1 MAGEEEMR
9 CDEDRVEQGRSHR
22 LTEKGLKER
31 LQRLI
36 ALRRQVRSE
45 AQNVKNMMES
55 DFARSQNE
63 FKSLN
68 NEVGNLLSED
78 EKMLDHD
85 NWFEPKMALI
95 KHFMKTTKRWVADE
109 HESTVKET
117 VQLEEHNVMDEQQ
130 EAVLPS
136 GTVSQI
142 EVHIAAKERSCGSHA
157 SRVWRELLLK
167 TSPVWRWS
175 LEDLCPYLVSVF
187 SGWAGSPGCCVS
199 FRNYPAVT
207 CSSSF
212 PPFIAE
218 KRFNQRGFSAGT
230 FALADYTFRFCYMES
245 LQGVRLGVLI
255 VLLQVLSS
263 GFAESPPCS
272 PGFESDLFIFTV
284 HREHLHR
291 GRRLGRVVFDDCSG
305 RTRTVFN
312 SADKRFQ
319 VDSDGMVKLK
329 RQVSLHEGHRK
340 FSVSAWDS
348 KGNKHT
354 TFVRVEHE
362 PKTHHHDHVEDTEA
376 VSPPQSLSSPV
387 PVIEFPKSSR
397 GLRGRTKRWVIP
409 PVRIPENDRGPFPK
423 EIVQIKSSF
432 AKEAKMVYSI
442 SGEGADQ
449 DPKGLFTINRISGF
463 LSVTRPLDREAKD
476 KYVLQAHAFATDGD
490 EKEDPAEIIVEV
502 IDMNDNTPVFTQNP
516 FLGTVPEASE
526 MGFEFMTVNATD
538 ADEPNT
544 DNADIRYS
552 ILSQNPQEPDPAM
565 FAINPVTGAIR
576 VNAAGLDREKY
587 PQYTLK
593 IAAGDSK
600 GEGRVGTGTAVI
612 TVTDSNDNAPQFEKT
627 SYNVSVPENKV
638 GAVVV
643 KMPVTDG
650 DEPQSPAWTAKFRII
665 NGNSGGFFAVNT
677 GPNKQEGIITTVK
690 PLDFEQNN
698 KFTLLVVAE
707 NDIPFA
713 KPLATSTATVIV
725 NVLDV
730 NEAPVFDP
738 EQKNIS
744 VPEDMAVG
752 SVLTVYT
759 ATDPDTARTQKVTYR
774 VGRDPAGW
782 VSVDGETGLVKV
794 RSPMD
799 RESAIL
805 IDGIYKVLILAMDD
819 DPTPATGTG
828 TLAIELKDV
837 NDNIPFIEERTIS
850 MCNKESAP
858 ALLSVID
865 YDGPGFAAPYR
876 VELQGDSKN
885 NWTAMMNDTKTGIIL
900 RLKVPLEHGEYNVVM
915 RVYDTLALY
924 QDNTVHATV
933 CDCTGDNVQC
943 IGKTV
948 ADFGLPAI
956 LGILGAIMALLVLLL
971 LLLLF
976 ARRKSSVKKEPLLA
990 DDDLRDNVYYYDEE
1004 GGGEDDQDFDLSVLH
1019 RGLDNRPDVFRNDVA
1034 PTFMPAPQYRPRPA
1048 NPEEIGTFIDDNL
1061 KAADNDP
1068 TAPPYDSLL
1077 VFDYEGGGSDAGSL
1091 SSLNSSSS
1099 GDQDYNCLAN
1109 YKVRDLTCRE
1119 STQRARWQRGA
1130 RTAPT
1135 SAISAPEQSDDI
1147 KQLLSGIKSEVS
1159 ALRAEILGELRSSIS
1174 SLKSSLHALERN
1186 LEDTGNSLTEV
1197 DSRVTT
1203 LENTCSALVKEN
1215 VTIRA
1220 KLDDL
1225 ENRARRNNIQVIGVP
1240 EGLEGP
1246 RPTSF
1251 MESLL
1256 LDVFGSDSFTKPP
1269 AIDCAHRSLAPMPKQ
1284 HKPPRPMIV
1293 RLHHFQTRER
1303 IFQLAREK
1311 GQLQF
1316 QGNGIHIYPDFSAD
1330 VARRRAAFTAI
1341 KPHLREAGVEYGLL
1355 FPARL
1360 ESTLTGSSTS
1370 LNCLNRSVFLQGLS
1384 LSPDA
1389 SVQ

>member
-1 MAGEEEMR
+1 
-9 CDEDRVEQGRSHR
+9 
-22 LTEKGLKER
+22 
-31 LQRLI
+31 
-36 ALRRQVRSE
+36 
-45 AQNVKNMMES
+45 
-55 DFARSQNE
+55 
-63 FKSLN
+63 
-68 NEVGNLLSED
+68 
-78 EKMLDHD
+78 
-85 NWFEPKMALI
+85 
-95 KHFMKTTKRWVADE
+95 
-109 HESTVKET
+109 
-117 VQLEEHNVMDEQQ
+117 
-130 EAVLPS
+130 
-136 GTVSQI
+136 
-142 EVHIAAKERSCGSHA
+142 
-157 SRVWRELLLK
+157 
-167 TSPVWRWS
+167 
-175 LEDLCPYLVSVF
+175 
-187 SGWAGSPGCCVS
+187 
-199 FRNYPAVT
+199 
-207 CSSSF
+207 
-212 PPFIAE
+212 
-218 KRFNQRGFSAGT
+218 
-230 FALADYTFRFCYMES
+230 MES

-319 VDSDGMVKLK
+319 VDPDGTVKLK
-329 RQVSLHEGHRK
+329 RQVTLHEGHRK

-387 PVIEFPKSSR
+387 PVIEFPKSSG
-397 GLRGRTKRWVIP
+397 GLRRRKREIVILPIKTPENDHGPFPKQIVQSVSSIIGTGEFSTPLKTLNRIKREWVIP
-409 PVRIPENDRGPFPK
+409 PIKTPENDRGPFPK
-423 EIVQIKSSF
+423 QIVQIKSSF

-476 KYVLQAHAFATDGD
+476 KYVLQAHAIAADGED
-490 EKEDPAEIIVEV
+490 REDPMEIIVEV

-526 MGFEFMTVNATD
+526 MGFEFMTVTATD
-538 ADEPNT
+538 ADDPNT

-565 FAINPVTGAIR
+565 FIINPVTGVIR

-587 PQYTLK
+587 PEYTLK
-593 IAAGDSK
+593 IAAGDMQ

-612 TVTDSNDNAPQFEKT
+612 TVEDSNDNAPQFEKT

-650 DEPQSPAWTAKFRII
+650 DEPQSPAWRAKFRII

-690 PLDFEQNN
+690 QLDFEHNS

-707 NDIPFA
+707 NDVPFA
-713 KPLATSTATVIV
+713 KPLTTSTATVIV

-752 SVLTVYT
+752 SELTVYT

-774 VGRDPAGW
+774 VGPDPAGW

-799 RESAIL
+799 RESPFVK
-805 IDGIYKVLILAMDD
+805 DGIYKALILAMDD

-828 TLAIELKDV
+828 TLVIQLKDV
-837 NDNIPFIEERTIS
+837 NDNAPSIEERTIS
-850 MCNKESAP
+850 VCNKESAP
-858 ALLSVID
+858 VLLSVID

-915 RVYDTLALY
+915 RVYDNLALY

-943 IGKTV
+943 LEKAV
-948 ADFGLPAI
+948 AGFGLPGI

-976 ARRKSSVKKEPLLA
+976 ARRKRSLKKEPLLA

-1099 GDQDYNCLAN
+1099 GDQDYDC
-1109 YKVRDLTCRE
+1109 
-1119 STQRARWQRGA
+1119 
-1130 RTAPT
+1130 
-1135 SAISAPEQSDDI
+1135 
-1147 KQLLSGIKSEVS
+1147 
-1159 ALRAEILGELRSSIS
+1159 LGEWGPRF
-1174 SLKSSLHALERN
+1174 K
-1186 LEDTGNSLTEV
+1186 
-1197 DSRVTT
+1197 
-1203 LENTCSALVKEN
+1203 
-1215 VTIRA
+1215 
-1220 KLDDL
+1220 KLADMYGGGEDDL
-1225 ENRARRNNIQVIGVP
+1225 
-1240 EGLEGP
+1240 L
-1246 RPTSF
+1246 
-1251 MESLL
+1251 
-1256 LDVFGSDSFTKPP
+1256 
-1269 AIDCAHRSLAPMPKQ
+1269 
-1284 HKPPRPMIV
+1284 
-1293 RLHHFQTRER
+1293 
-1303 IFQLAREK
+1303 
-1311 GQLQF
+1311 
-1316 QGNGIHIYPDFSAD
+1316 
-1330 VARRRAAFTAI
+1330 
-1341 KPHLREAGVEYGLL
+1341 
-1355 FPARL
+1355 
-1360 ESTLTGSSTS
+1360 
-1370 LNCLNRSVFLQGLS
+1370 
-1384 LSPDA
+1384 
-1389 SVQ
+1389 